1 MAKSA
6 GDPAVDIF
14 LRSYPPGV
22 RAIALA
28 AREVI
33 RTVLPTVT
41 EKVYPG
47 WKVIQYGTGQN
58 REDVFAVISPQR
70 ERVNLGLANG
80 AALPDPLGLL
90 EGTGVGIRHIKIA
103 SPQAAEAPAVRDLVE
118 GALRAAKK
126 GA

>member
-1 MAKSA
+1 MAKGA

-14 LRSYPPGV
+14 LRSYSPEV
-22 RAIALA
+22 RAIALK

-47 WKVIQYGTGQN
+47 WKVIQYGAGEK

-70 ERVNLGLANG
+70 ERINLGLANG
-80 AALPDPLGLL
+80 AGLPDPEGLL
-90 EGTGVGIRHIKIA
+90 EGTGTGIRHIKITSA
-103 SPQAAEAPAVRDLVE
+103 EAAEAPAVRDLVA
-118 GALRAAKK
+118 GALNATKN

>member
-1 MAKSA
+1 VAKGA

-14 LRSYPPGV
+14 LRSYSPEV
-22 RAIALA
+22 RAIALK

-33 RTVLPTVT
+33 RGVLPTVT

-47 WKVIQYGTGQN
+47 WKVIQYGAGDK

-70 ERVNLGLANG
+70 ERINLGLANG
-80 AALPDPLGLL
+80 AGLPDPEGLL
-90 EGTGVGIRHIKIA
+90 EGTGVGIRHIKITSA
-103 SPQAAEAPAVRDLVE
+103 EAAEAPAIRTLVE
-118 GALRAAKK
+118 GALEATRN

>member
-1 MAKSA
+1 LAKSA

-14 LRSYPPGV
+14 LRSYSPEV
-22 RAIALA
+22 RAIALK

-47 WKVIQYGTGQN
+47 WKVIQYGAGDK

-70 ERVNLGLANG
+70 ERINLGLANG
-80 AALPDPLGLL
+80 AGLADPEGLL
-90 EGTGVGIRHIKIA
+90 EGTGVGIRHIKLTSA
-103 SPQAAEAPAVRDLVE
+103 EAAEAPAVRELVE
-118 GALRAAKK
+118 GALKATRN

>member
-1 MAKSA
+1 MAKGA

-22 RAIALA
+22 RAIALK

-33 RTVLPTVT
+33 YGVLPTVT

-47 WKVIQYGTGQN
+47 WKVIQYGAGDR

-70 ERVNLGLANG
+70 QRINLGLANG
-80 AALPDPLGLL
+80 AGLPDPQGLL
-90 EGTGVGIRHIKIA
+90 EGTGAGIRHIKITSA
-103 SPQAAEAPAVRDLVE
+103 QAAEAPAVRDLVV
-118 GALRAAKK
+118 GALKATRN